1 MYRGHLMLPAPGNF
15 FGQAVVPLRPHTEN
29 HNPMNR
35 LRILPCLLVV
45 CCLTVARHGL
55 AQQLS
60 LFTQYREALSLLN
73 PAAVSNDFLAYQ
85 QNFSVGVSYR
95 KQWTDLPAG
104 PATRILRGDL
114 LFETGGSVHLLT
126 GGFIVNDQTGPTG
139 YTGLYGR
146 LGGLVSGDP
155 EFGGFGVALTAGAN
169 QYRLRAS
176 DIRLRDE
183 GDVLGVQ
190 DQQQMYPD
198 VGVGIFGYVML
209 DARGFD
215 GDYLYGGVSIPQV
228 FGIDLTFRNEQGEF
242 YVQRVQHYY
251 AQLGMYKFFDN
262 GGFLQPSVWVKYVQ
276 NAPVNV
282 DFNLRYQ
289 VAPAFWVGAGGSSGG
304 TVHLETG
311 FQIGGDYGYDN
322 TLRVGY
328 GFDYSFSTFGPEVG
342 GTHEIQLTYSFDQ

>member
-1 MYRGHLMLPAPGNF
+1 
-15 FGQAVVPLRPHTEN
+15 
-29 HNPMNR
+29 MNR
-35 LRILPCLLVV
+35 LPILPCLLVLYGMLFAD
-45 CCLTVARHGL
+45 CAF

-60 LFTQYREALSLLN
+60 LFTQYRETATLIN
-73 PAAVSNDFLAYQ
+73 PAAVSNDFFAYQ
-85 QNFSVGVSYR
+85 QNFSLGASYR
-95 KQWTDLPAG
+95 KQWADLPAS
-104 PATRILRGDL
+104 PTTQILRGDL
-114 LFETGGSVHLLT
+114 LFETGGSVHVLT
-126 GGFIVNDQTGPTG
+126 GGFIINDQTGPTG

-146 LGGLVSGDP
+146 IGGVVARDP
-155 EFGGFGVALTAGAN
+155 EFGGFALALTAGAN
-169 QYRLRAS
+169 QYRLNAS
-176 DIRLRDE
+176 DIRLRDD
-183 GDVLGVQ
+183 GDVLGTQ
-190 DQQQMYPD
+190 DQQQLYPD

-209 DARGFD
+209 DARGFE

-242 YVQRVQHYY
+242 YVERARHYY

-276 NAPVNV
+276 HAPINV
-282 DFNLRYQ
+282 DFNLKYQ

-304 TVHLETG
+304 TIHLETG

-342 GTHEIQLTYSFDQ
+342 GTHEIQLTYSFDR